1 MPWFPT
7 VEWYEEFRDE
17 VNQNRRF
24 RELIDD
30 WGEEFN
36 GDFMFELR
44 DIPIDEYTLEDIP
57 DEMLTVDKM
66 PDEIWLDIPE
76 ALENEMKRE
85 EVYKPIYKAFPLI
98 DDSVR
103 AELNDDLLA
112 LLEESE
118 ALFAENPTYEEVPV
132 MISDELRDFLPPHL
146 ESLLYQLENF
156 VNDDRTAYAYMSID
170 DGEVKDAE
178 PLRPS
183 EADERDPGF
192 HLYGDY
198 DDWEY
203 FMKTDETVIG
213 VVMDERL
220 TPIGEMLKLMEY
232 SDALN
237 EMGKTRHDVEARF
250 IFDEVDEDEI
260 EDEDGAKAPPS

>member
-7 VEWYEEFRDE
+7 VEWYERFRDE
-17 VNQNRRF
+17 VNENQRF

-30 WGEEFN
+30 WGEDFN

-44 DIPIDEYTLEDIP
+44 GIPIDDYRMEDIP
-57 DEMLTVDKM
+57 DDMLTVDKM
-66 PDEIWLDIPE
+66 PDDIWKDLPA

-85 EVYKPIYKAFPLI
+85 EVHKPIYKAFPLI
-98 DDSVR
+98 DGSVR
-103 AELNDDLLA
+103 EELSDDLLS
-112 LLEESE
+112 LLRESE
-118 ALFAENPTYEEVPV
+118 ALFDTNATYEEVPEV
-132 MISDELRDFLPPHL
+132 ISDDLREFLPPHL

-156 VNDDRTAYAYMSID
+156 VNEDRTAYAYMSIE
-170 DGEVKDAE
+170 DGEVKQAE

-183 EADERDPGF
+183 EADGRDPGF

-198 DDWEY
+198 EDWEY

-213 VVMDERL
+213 VVMDEYL
-220 TPIGEMLKLMEY
+220 TPVGEMLKLMEY

-237 EMGKTRHDVEARF
+237 EMGKTRHEVETRF
-250 IFDEVDEDEI
+250 IFDEVDGLGGE
-260 EDEDGAKAPPS
+260 